1 MQSPAFNKKYASS
14 LPALEDK
21 IAKVSNSPADL
32 LDLLRENET
41 YDFGSGAWFLTT
53 QCSQD
58 VRSALQK
65 GSETGWQKYISDCVG
80 TSVTDERKEYWDRAA
95 KALGV
100 TGA

>member
-1 MQSPAFNKKYASS
+1 M
-14 LPALEDK
+14 
-21 IAKVSNSPADL
+21 
-32 LDLLRENET
+32 
-41 YDFGSGAWFLTT
+41 
-53 QCSQD
+53 
-58 VRSALQK
+58 RSALQK